1 MTEAPAVIFNG
12 RLDVLAA
19 NRLGRA
25 LYAPVLTGRTR
36 PANFARF
43 RFPEPGAAGAGS
55 RRPGVRWRAAGP
67 R

>member
-12 RLDVLAA
+12 RLDVLAT

-43 RFPEPGAAGAGS
+43 RFLEPGAADAGF
-55 RRPGVRWRAAGP
+55 RRLGVRRRAAGL